1 MDEQIEYTTSKDKT
15 DWFSNYVLTKEQV
28 AQLIQNKIDRAKVYQ
43 EATKKVNQLTYTDW
57 WQRE

>member
-28 AQLIQNKIDRAKVYQ
+28 AQLIQNKIDRAKVHQ
-43 EATKKVNQLTYTDW
+43 EAIKKVNQLTYTDW
-57 WQRE
+57 W

>member
-28 AQLIQNKIDRAKVYQ
+28 VQLIQNKIDRAKVYH
-43 EATKKVNQLTYTDW
+43 EAIKKVNQLTYTD
-57 WQRE
+57 